1 MGKFDVFRRRG
12 FDVFKADDLPALE
25 KLRNDVFAHAKN
37 LVGDNQSNDPT
48 AFFNSFHKRRLQG
61 GDLNAF
67 RMKLVS
73 ICTEQLKVNRGV
85 FNAFEGTLNRLIGA
99 DVAAQKVVNIVVQQP
114 GDADQ
119 VMTHRDA
126 PANSHFEVITWL
138 PLVDVYDTKSMFISD
153 LDTSAKAIDALKNG
167 GSYDAFCK
175 TIEATAMDLN
185 VPFGSACMFAGGI
198 AHGAKT
204 NATDETRWSLN
215 IRYKN
220 LFSPYGDKGLLE
232 FFDILEL
239 SPLSA
244 VAFDLEQREFS

>member
-1 MGKFDVFRRRG
+1 LAKFDLFRRRG
-12 FDVFKADDLPALE
+12 FDIFEADDRAALE
-25 KLRNDVFAHAKN
+25 ALRHDIFARARDI
-37 LVGDNQSNDPT
+37 VGGDGNDPE
-48 AFFNSFHKRRLQG
+48 AFFNGFHKRGLSG

-73 ICTEQLKVNRGV
+73 ACTQALKVNRSV
-85 FNAFEGTLNRLIGA
+85 FTAFEKTLRALVGT

-153 LDTSAKAIDALKNG
+153 LETSATAIAALKNG
-167 GSYDAFCK
+167 GTYETFCQ
-175 TIEATAMDLN
+175 IVESTAIDLK
-185 VPFGSACMFAGGI
+185 VPFGSACLFAAGI
-198 AHGAKT
+198 AHGART
-204 NATDETRWSLN
+204 NTTDETRWALN

-239 SPLSA
+239 SPLSN
-244 VAFDLEQREFS
+244 VAFELEKRGYF